1 MIHRLLPGPIALLTI
16 LALLTLWLDQAI
28 QYPRSR
34 EDYDSNHQPDYIIEN
49 LSGVEVAYDKARQLL
64 FSADVMTHYPVGD
77 MSYYEQVDFTRLQP
91 DKPLVRISADYAE
104 FDDGKDNI
112 YLKENVFIIREKE
125 LDRVTIRTEFL
136 HLVPNAEIAKTD
148 QPVTLVKMDMTVN
161 AVGMELNDRT
171 EQIDLKSRVKV
182 QVNKRQQSTDR
193 SSNKKQ
199 KPRTQP
205 NHPKK

>member
-64 FSADVMTHYPVGD
+64 FSADVMTHYPAGD

-136 HLVPNAEIAKTD
+136 HLVPDADIAKTD
-148 QPVTLVKMDMTVN
+148 QPVTLVKRDMTVN

-171 EQIDLKSRVKV
+171 EKIDLKSRVKV

-193 SSNKKQ
+193 SSNKK
-199 KPRTQP
+199 PRTQP

>member
-1 MIHRLLPGPIALLTI
+1 MIHRLLPSPIALLTI

-49 LSGVEVAYDKARQLL
+49 LAGVQVAYDKARQLL
-64 FSADVMTHYPVGD
+64 FSADVMTHYPAGD

-104 FDDGKDNI
+104 FDDGKDV
-112 YLKENVFIIREKE
+112 YLKENVFIIREKG
-125 LDRVTIRTEFL
+125 LDRVTMRTEFL
-136 HLVPNAEIAKTD
+136 HLIPDVEIAKTN

-171 EQIDLKSRVKV
+171 EKIDLKSRVKV

-193 SSNKKQ
+193 SSNKK
-199 KPRTQP
+199 PRTQL
-205 NHPKK
+205 NRHKK

>member
-1 MIHRLLPGPIALLTI
+1 MIHRLLPSPIALLTI

-28 QYPRSR
+28 QYPSSR
-34 EDYDSNHQPDYIIEN
+34 EDYDPNHQPDYIIEN
-49 LSGVEVAYDKARQLL
+49 LAGVQVAYDKARQLL
-64 FSADVMTHYPVGD
+64 FSADVMTHYPAGD

-104 FDDGKDNI
+104 FDDGKDV
-112 YLKENVFIIREKE
+112 YLKENVFIIREKG
-125 LDRVTIRTEFL
+125 LDRVTMRTEFL
-136 HLVPNAEIAKTD
+136 HLIPDVEIAKTN

-171 EQIDLKSRVKV
+171 EKIDLKSRVKV

-193 SSNKKQ
+193 SSNKK
-199 KPRTQP
+199 PRTQL
-205 NHPKK
+205 NRHKK

>member
-64 FSADVMTHYPVGD
+64 FSADVMTHYPAGD

-136 HLVPNAEIAKTD
+136 HLVPDADIAKTD